1 MNNKNITIRDYL
13 YEAPGP
19 KTKRY
24 ITIGTVLSLICVAWL
39 IYVIIRLFYENGQLD
54 AKYWSI
60 FTRATTWRFFGKGLL
75 GTLEVSLAAMLVTFS
90 LGMIMMIGRINRNK
104 VISTIATVFIEL
116 SRGIPTLLFIY
127 FFFLAV
133 PQFGLKLPAFWK
145 ITLPVAISAAG
156 VTAETLRSGVNAV
169 PKGQREAA
177 ISLGMRDQTTRS
189 FSRSFSRRPSGS
201 SFRGSS
207 RSWS

>member
-75 GTLEVSLAAMLVTFS
+75 GTLEVSLTAMLVTFS

-116 SRGIPTLLFIY
+116 SR
-127 FFFLAV
+127 
-133 PQFGLKLPAFWK
+133 
-145 ITLPVAISAAG
+145 
-156 VTAETLRSGVNAV
+156 
-169 PKGQREAA
+169 
-177 ISLGMRDQTTRS
+177 
-189 FSRSFSRRPSGS
+189 
-201 SFRGSS
+201 
-207 RSWS
+207 